1 MNVIDSRHYEE
12 VVSATGEDTCAWYAV
27 HTRCQHEKSAM
38 RALESRGFKV
48 FLPLYTTARQWKDR
62 RVKLSLPLF
71 SCYLFLRGGIERRL
85 DLLTAPGV
93 LNLVGS
99 GGVPVAIEEN
109 EIEGIRQ
116 AMANAFH
123 IEPYPYLTC
132 GDRVR
137 VTSGAL
143 QGLEGILIRK
153 KNQYRL
159 ILTVEMLGKSAA
171 VELDGGN
178 VERVRR
184 TSSEALAGH
193 AMPPF
198 RVALA

>member
-1 MNVIDSRHYEE
+1 MNDVDSRKKE
-12 VVSATGEDTCAWYAV
+12 VGSAWYAL

-38 RALESRGFKV
+38 RTLESRGFEV
-48 FLPLYTTARQWKDR
+48 FLPLYTTVRQWKDR

-71 SCYLFLRGGIERRL
+71 SCYLFMRGGIERRL

-93 LNLVGS
+93 LDLVGTR
-99 GGVPVAIEEN
+99 GVPVAIEEN
-109 EIEGIRQ
+109 EIDAIRR
-116 AMANAFH
+116 ATANAVH
-123 IEPYPYLTC
+123 IEPYPYLSC

-137 VTSGAL
+137 VTSGSL

-153 KNQYRL
+153 KNKYRL
-159 ILTVEMLGKSAA
+159 ILSVEMLGKSAA

-184 TSSEALAGH
+184 TDGEALAGR
-193 AMPPF
+193 AVPPF

>member
-1 MNVIDSRHYEE
+1 MNDVGSRNKE
-12 VVSATGEDTCAWYAV
+12 VVNGADDLTGAWYAL

-38 RALESRGFKV
+38 RALESRGFEV
-48 FLPLYTTARQWKDR
+48 FLPLYTSARQWKDR
-62 RVKLSLPLF
+62 RVKISLPLF

-85 DLLTAPGV
+85 DLLTSPGV
-93 LNLVGS
+93 LDLVGS
-99 GGVPVAIEEN
+99 RGVPVAIEEN
-109 EIEGIRQ
+109 EIEAIRR
-116 AMANAFH
+116 ATANAVH

-159 ILTVEMLGKSAA
+159 IISVEMLGKSAA

-178 VERVRR
+178 VERVGR
-184 TSSEALAGH
+184 TSSEGLAGH

-198 RVALA
+198 RVPVA